1 MDRLQFCATLLG
13 SLAAVALPQAAFP
26 RSSAPGSPLDT
37 PTAVDMAGRL
47 RMLSQ
52 RCTKA
57 YLLAGLSVTP
67 DNARAMLQASIER
80 FDAHLVALM
89 GFQPSPAV
97 QASLQRLQARWTDVR
112 AMLAG
117 TPDRVG
123 AAALYDASELL
134 QQAAHRTT
142 VAYENVTGSPLDHLV
157 GIAGRQRMLS
167 QRMAKFYLYRAW
179 DLNEAPADME
189 LHLSRA
195 HFTAVLT
202 QLESSHRVS
211 TPAKVAATRVRHA
224 WEPYQGAL
232 FSAKTPALLRQGAAR
247 VAEESERIL
256 ATAEELVGLL
266 VAQAQ
271 GRPL

>member
-13 SLAAVALPQAAFP
+13 GMALAALPRVALPQTP
-26 RSSAPGSPLDT
+26 RSLRLDT

-52 RCTKA
+52 RSTKA
-57 YLLAGLSVTP
+57 YLQWGLSIAP
-67 DNARAMLQASIER
+67 EGARALLRDSVER
-80 FDAHLVALM
+80 FDAHLAALKT
-89 GFQPSPAV
+89 FQPTPMV
-97 QASLQRLQARWTDVR
+97 QASLPPLETRWTDFKAV
-112 AMLAG
+112 LAG
-117 TPDRVG
+117 LPSRDG

-134 QQAAHRTT
+134 QSAAHRTT
-142 VAYENVTGSPLDHLV
+142 VAYENTTGSPLDHLV

-179 DLNEAPADME
+179 TLHDAPADME

-202 QLESSHRVS
+202 QLESSPRVAP
-211 TPAKVAATRVRHA
+211 PAKAAATRVRHA
-224 WEPYQGAL
+224 WEPYQNAL
-232 FSAKTPALLRQGAAR
+232 FTHKDPALLRQGA
-247 VAEESERIL
+247 VLMAEESERIL
-256 ATAEELVGLL
+256 AATEELVGLL

-271 GRPL
+271 GQPL

>member
-13 SLAAVALPQAAFP
+13 GMALAALPRAAVP
-26 RSSAPGSPLDT
+26 QTPPSLRLDT

-52 RCTKA
+52 RSTKA
-57 YLLAGLSVTP
+57 YLQWGQSIAA
-67 DNARAMLQASIER
+67 DNARALLQESVAR
-80 FDAHLVALM
+80 FEAHLAALKT
-89 GFQPSPAV
+89 FQPTPVV
-97 QASLQRLQARWTDVR
+97 QASLPPLETRWTDFK

-117 TPDRVG
+117 TPSRDG

-142 VAYENVTGSPLDHLV
+142 VAYENATGSPLDHLV

-179 DLNEAPADME
+179 ALNEAPADME

-202 QLESSHRVS
+202 QLESSHRVAP
-211 TPAKVAATRVRHA
+211 PAKAAATRVRRA
-224 WEPYQGAL
+224 WEPYQNAL
-232 FSAKTPALLRQGAAR
+232 FSRKDPAQPLQGAGL
-247 VAEESERIL
+247 VAEESEHIL
-256 ATAEELVGLL
+256 AATEDLLALL

-271 GRPL
+271 SRPL